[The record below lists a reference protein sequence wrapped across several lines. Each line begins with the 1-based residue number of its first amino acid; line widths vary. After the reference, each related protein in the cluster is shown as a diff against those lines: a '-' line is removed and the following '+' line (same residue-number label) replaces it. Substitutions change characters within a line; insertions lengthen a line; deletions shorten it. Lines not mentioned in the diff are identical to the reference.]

1 VLAVAF
7 ALDDT
12 LLAATPVDEV
22 ARRFAEEGGM
32 DVGRSLDAQGLHPQ
46 PGALHVVRELEA
58 LGVPLAVL
66 SGEPEAAAR
75 RKAELAWFGGAV
87 VCAEH
92 DASGVPEPAAFA
104 ALCERLGLPAACIW
118 YVTGRSERDAF
129 AARACELN
137 AVFVDPSAPDDD
149 PSVNEPDGERS
160 GMHRVRRIDDV
171 LELLRGPY
179 TRSALNMRYIM
190 RTALSWD

>member
-1 VLAVAF
+1 MLAVAF
-7 ALDDT
+7 ALDET
-12 LLAATPVDEV
+12 LLAATAVDEV

-46 PGALHVVRELEA
+46 PGALRVVRELEA

-66 SGEPEAAAR
+66 SGEPEGAAR

-87 VCAEH
+87 VCGEH
-92 DASGVPEPAAFA
+92 DASGTPAPAAFT
-104 ALCERLGLPAACIW
+104 ALCDQLGLPAACIW
-118 YVTGRSERDAF
+118 YVTGRSEHDAL
-129 AARACELN
+129 AAHACELN
-137 AVFVDPSAPDDD
+137 AVFIDPSA
-149 PSVNEPDGERS
+149 STEPDAERP
-160 GMHRVRRIDDV
+160 GIHRVRSIDDV